1 MNLLLA
7 ALLVWIGGGIA
18 CLLGGRNRR
27 VAGWLGAGTAVTGS
41 LLALLAGGQWVL
53 SLPDAIWQVNY
64 AWPLPIGRLALSYD
78 GLAALFVVATALI
91 TGLAAIFGAG
101 YLQHAPAGRSFGL
114 AWCLYNLLTASMVLV
129 FLSAN
134 ALLFLLAWEG
144 MALTSFGLV
153 LFDHERP
160 SVRRAGVI
168 YFLATHLGTALLLV
182 MFLLLGNHAAGVLDF
197 AAFSDLQLPPGVA
210 AVVFVLA
217 VLGFGTKAGLM
228 PMHVW
233 LPEAHPA
240 APSHVSAVMSGVM
253 IKTGIYGI
261 VRLLTFLDSPPAWWG
276 WLLVAMGATS
286 AIIGVLLALAQRDL
300 KRMLAYSSVE
310 NIGIISMGLGI
321 GLLGMSADNPVMATL
336 GLAGAFLH
344 VLNHAVF
351 KSLLFLNAGAVL
363 QATGTAE
370 LDKLGGLLR
379 RMPWTGNSFLAGA
392 LAIAALPPGNGLI
405 SELLL
410 FLGALAPLFTAVTP
424 GATDARAAGL
434 VAAAALALTSGLAV
448 ACFVR
453 TFGLVF
459 LGEPRSAASQTAHE
473 AGPAMRLTL
482 VVLASSCLIMGL
494 AAPWLLPAMMPACQL
509 VTAQPGD
516 TATLLATIAPLFA
529 TLRTVTLLSIG
540 VLLLALCL
548 AALRRILL
556 RGRTISSTVTWD
568 CGYAAPTPRM
578 QYTAASFAEPILR
591 MANHILVARR
601 RFLPPRGLF
610 PAQSTFASETPDLY
624 EERLYRPLFR
634 NLETL
639 LGRIQWI
646 QHGRLN
652 YYILAI
658 VLTLLALLV
667 WKMR

>member
-1 MNLLLA
+1 VNLLLA
-7 ALLVWIGGGIA
+7 ALLVWICGGVASLAGGRDRHFA
-18 CLLGGRNRR
+18 GLLG
-27 VAGWLGAGTAVTGS
+27 ASTAVTGS
-41 LLALLAGGQWVL
+41 LLALLAGLQWVITA
-53 SLPDAIWQVNY
+53 PAVPWQVNS
-64 AWPLPIGRLALSYD
+64 AWPLPIGKLALCCD
-78 GLAALFVVATALI
+78 PLAVLFVAATALV
-91 TGLAAIFGAG
+91 TGLAAIYGTG
-101 YLQHAPAGRSFGL
+101 YLRHAPAGRSFGL
-114 AWCLYNLLTASMVLV
+114 CWCLFNLLTASMTLV
-129 FLSAN
+129 FLASH

-160 SVRRAGVI
+160 GVRRAGVV

-182 MFLLLGNHAAGVLDF
+182 MFLLLGRETGGSLEF
-197 AAFSDLQLPPGVA
+197 AAFRELLLPAGVA
-210 AVVFVLA
+210 GTVFVLA

-261 VRLLTFLDSPPAWWG
+261 ARILTFLDAPPAWWG
-276 WLLVAMGATS
+276 WMLITLGGAS
-286 AIIGVLLALAQRDL
+286 ALFGILLALAQRDL

-310 NIGIISMGLGI
+310 NIGIICMGMGLGLI
-321 GLLGMSADNPVMATL
+321 GITTENAVLATL
-336 GLAGAFLH
+336 GFAGACLH
-344 VLNHAVF
+344 MLNHAVF

-370 LDKLGGLLR
+370 LDRLGGLLR
-379 RMPWTGNSFLAGA
+379 RMPWTGNAFLAGA
-392 LAIAALPPGNGLI
+392 LAICALPPGNGWI

-410 FLGALAPLFTAVTP
+410 FLGGLAPLYTLIDPANSTACT
-424 GATDARAAGL
+424 AGL
-434 VAAAALALTSGLAV
+434 VTVTVLALTGGLAI

-459 LGEPRSAASQTAHE
+459 LGEPRQAAAAAAVE
-473 AGPAMRLTL
+473 AAPALRTPLLLLAALCFTL
-482 VVLASSCLIMGL
+482 GL
-494 AAPWLLPAMMPACQL
+494 SAPWLLRAMLPACH
-509 VTAQPGD
+509 
-516 TATLLATIAPLFA
+516 LLTRQTDSAAEILEHIAPLTA
-529 TLRTVTLLSIG
+529 TMQTVSLLAAG
-540 VLLLALCL
+540 VLLLALLL
-548 AALRRILL
+548 ASLRRDLL
-556 RGRTISSTVTWD
+556 CRREVTKSVTWD

-578 QYTAASFAEPILR
+578 QYSTSSFAQPLLRLAGAIL
-591 MANHILVARR
+591 IARR

-610 PAQSTFASETPDLY
+610 PAQSAFASETPDFY

-634 NLETL
+634 NLENL

-652 YYILAI
+652 FYILAI
-658 VLTLLALLV
+658 VLTLLTLLV